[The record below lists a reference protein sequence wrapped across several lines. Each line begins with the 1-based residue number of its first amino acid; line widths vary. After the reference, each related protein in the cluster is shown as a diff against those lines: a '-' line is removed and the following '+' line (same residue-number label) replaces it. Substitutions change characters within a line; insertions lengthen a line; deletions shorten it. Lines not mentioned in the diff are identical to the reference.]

1 MVKKVPQIVITK
13 THLRLSFL
21 GGGTDIGYFYR
32 KYSGAVL
39 STAINK
45 HVYVTVKRYSDL
57 YDTNFRLNYSITE
70 NLNSRNKIKN
80 NIIRECLKVANINFP
95 IYVSIVSDVPAGSGL
110 GGSSSVTVGLLNALF
125 CLKGKKISKNKLYK
139 LACKIEIETLKQP
152 IGKQDQFPAVYG
164 GMNFIEFK
172 KNDNVIYKRINFKRF
187 NSSLFKNSLLVWT
200 KITRSA
206 TVELKHQKK
215 NFNKNYKNLLNIKDN
230 LINFKKTTNF
240 KYVDLKLFGKFISKG
255 WKEKST
261 LIRKSKL
268 IQINS
273 IMKKNK
279 NQIYGAKI
287 LGAGAGG
294 FWYILGQKNNLD
306 NIKKHN
312 KYSINIEIE
321 EQGSQIIC
329 KL

>member
-1 MVKKVPQIVITK
+1 MVKKLPHIVITK
-13 THLRLSFL
+13 TPLRLSFL
-21 GGGTDIGYFYR
+21 GGGTDIGYFYK

-39 STAINK
+39 SAAINK
-45 HVYVTVKRYSDL
+45 HVYVTVKRYSNL
-57 YDTNFRLNYSITE
+57 YNTNFRLNYSITE
-70 NLNSRNKIKN
+70 NLNSINKIKN

-139 LACKIEIETLKQP
+139 LACKIEIERLKQP
-152 IGKQDQFPAVYG
+152 IGKQDHFPAVYG

-172 KNDNVIYKRINFKRF
+172 KNDNVIYKRINFKQF
-187 NSSLFKNSLLVWT
+187 NTSLFKNSLLVWT

-206 TVELKHQKK
+206 TAELKNQKK

-230 LINFKKTTNF
+230 LINFKKTSNF

-255 WKEKST
+255 WKEKSL

-279 NQIYGAKI
+279 KQIYGAKI

-294 FWYILGQKNNLD
+294 FWYILAKKKYLD
-306 NIKKHN
+306 NIKKNN

-321 EQGSQIIC
+321 EQGSQIIS